1 MEEYIIKAHS
11 SQANITQ
18 RELQLM
24 GSQPSNAREAQ
35 MLADSFATR
44 LSGQVFQ
51 GATDW
56 VGLIESVDPIHVRT
70 L

>member
-1 MEEYIIKAHS
+1 MEEYIIKAYS
-11 SQANITQ
+11 ATANITQ

-24 GSQPSNAREAQ
+24 GPQPSNAREAQ
-35 MLADSFATR
+35 MLADSFAR
-44 LSGQVFQ
+44 RMNEQALM

-56 VGLIESVDPIHVRT
+56 VGIIEAVDSTHVRT

>member
-11 SQANITQ
+11 TTANITQ

-35 MLADSFATR
+35 MLADSFAQRMNT
-44 LSGQVFQ
+44 QVFQ

-56 VGLIESVDPIHVRT
+56 VGIIEAVDAQHVRT